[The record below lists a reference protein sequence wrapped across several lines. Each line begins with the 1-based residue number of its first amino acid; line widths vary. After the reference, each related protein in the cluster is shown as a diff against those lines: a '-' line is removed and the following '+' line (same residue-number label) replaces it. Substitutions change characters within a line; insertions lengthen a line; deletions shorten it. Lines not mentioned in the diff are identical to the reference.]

1 MHRQYVIISIFLQS
15 RLVKYISL
23 LLSGR
28 SVRLLGCPLVGTI
41 LKIVL
46 YASPPLH
53 AIHILLRLTSRP
65 QGSERKR
72 KEREYWRK
80 ICTALIRTGGDR
92 FSIRQLQY
100 MMPNTPLMVRMW
112 SRIRSVELKT
122 EVVPTTL
129 LPVVDVTA
137 PSPAPAPV
145 VHWIGGSPGENGL
158 QAHERV
164 LLYVHG
170 TCICK
175 THLPMSLD

>member
-1 MHRQYVIISIFLQS
+1 M
-15 RLVKYISL
+15 KYISL
-23 LLSGR
+23 LLSAR
-28 SVRLLGCPLVGTI
+28 SVRLVGCPLVGTI

-46 YASPPLH
+46 FTPPPLRVMYF
-53 AIHILLRLTSRP
+53 LLPLISCP

-72 KEREYWRK
+72 EEREYWRK
-80 ICTALIRTGGDR
+80 ICTALIRAGGDR

-100 MMPNTPLMVRMW
+100 LMPNTPLMVRMW

-129 LPVVDVTA
+129 LPVVDVTT
-137 PSPAPAPV
+137 PSPAPAPL